1 MKITS
6 KKYYLV
12 EQHIDKN
19 GKAMITRTARGFGC
33 FQLLGFMEAT
43 KHDILCQIQNE
54 SAGPQ
59 IIKKR
64 IIDEEE

>member
-1 MKITS
+1 
-6 KKYYLV
+6 
-12 EQHIDKN
+12 
-19 GKAMITRTARGFGC
+19 MIRRTARGFGC

-43 KHDILCQIQNE
+43 KHDILCQMQNG
-54 SAGPQ
+54 SAGPE